1 MPPILRLCLYAVS
14 ANGSKA
20 QLWLSFPILRTTT
33 PKDIILLARRSVE
46 ERMAAE
52 LEMHASYRAQ
62 LALCMRSVGGRFV
75 FLGTMSMAE
84 AHTPI
89 HGMPFFEELLHVR
102 QETKEIA
109 SKAPWEGFIFTQGIL
124 VSVPDLL
131 RLNHRTLGGRAT
143 SFAFCETVEVPPELG
158 SDPIVDDIAPSAA
171 MRAID
176 TELSP
181 HDVAFPVSST
191 LASSSVVPTTVENTS
206 PFTPARTQTGS
217 ATSMLV
223 KYVNFAGR
231 TYMTR
236 VRLTETPSL
245 QSVMSEA
252 CAALSA
258 QVGCVFQPCNM
269 QLMCTRDRGTPHPV
283 DDDSALHDSL
293 TGEGAHF
300 YLAVDARVLAS
311 SSPHRLEVPE
321 ERPVLMLKETQNV
334 SLDIVTDADKPDPSW
349 VLATSAATLR
359 QLGGLHTTPTFLPQ
373 DRLSVL
379 RTRPTPL
386 LGPSTSATV
395 VNMRH
400 EEDTARLRLAFAH
413 FSLDEARRKH
423 KAAVVVSGHNAAYEE
438 LRKKKAVLTEE
449 WTECVSA
456 ERDCQRLETLVA
468 WLEKDKTDGCARQE
482 KLIRA
487 LYAV

>member
-33 PKDIILLARRSVE
+33 PRDIILLARRSVE

-52 LEMHASYRAQ
+52 LEMHASYETQ
-62 LALCMRSVGGRFV
+62 LAFCMCSVRGRFV
-75 FLGTMSMAE
+75 FLGTASMTE

-89 HGMPFFEELLHVR
+89 LGMPFFEELLRVQ
-102 QETKEIA
+102 QETREVA

-124 VSVPDLL
+124 VPVPDLL
-131 RLNHRTLGGRAT
+131 RLNHRAPRGRAT
-143 SFAFCETVEVPPELG
+143 SFAFCETVVVPLELG
-158 SDPIVDDIAPSAA
+158 SDPVVDDIVPSVA
-171 MRAID
+171 MRATD
-176 TELSP
+176 TELPP
-181 HDVAFPVSST
+181 HDFEFPVSST
-191 LASSSVVPTTVENTS
+191 FASSSVVPTAVENTS
-206 PFTPARTQTGS
+206 LFTPARTQADS

-252 CAALSA
+252 CAAFSA

-269 QLMCTRDRGTPHPV
+269 QLMCSRDHGTPHSV
-283 DDDSALHDSL
+283 DDDNALRDSL
-293 TGEGAHF
+293 TGEGVHF
-300 YLAVDARVLAS
+300 YLAVDGRLLAS

-321 ERPVLMLKETQNV
+321 GRPVLMLKETQNDLLETV
-334 SLDIVTDADKPDPSW
+334 ADANKPDSPW
-349 VLATSAATLR
+349 ALATSAATLR
-359 QLGGLHTTPTFLPQ
+359 QLGGLHPTPIFSPQ

-395 VNMRH
+395 ANMRH
-400 EEDTARLRLAFAH
+400 EEDTARLRLASAH

-423 KAAVVVSGHNAAYEE
+423 KAAVLVSDHDATYEG

-468 WLEKDKTDGCARQE
+468 WLEKDKADGYARQE

-487 LYAV
+487 LYAA